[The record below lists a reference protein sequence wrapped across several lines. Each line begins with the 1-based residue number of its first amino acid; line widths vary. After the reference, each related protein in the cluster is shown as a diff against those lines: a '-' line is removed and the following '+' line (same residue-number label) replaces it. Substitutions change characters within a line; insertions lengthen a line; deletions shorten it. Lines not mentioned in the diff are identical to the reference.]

1 MPTPAPD
8 SPQDHRTMPIRTL
21 IVDDHKL
28 VRAGLHLLLEHEPE
42 VAVVG
47 EAETGDQAIRLCA
60 ELLPDLALVDLA
72 MPGMTGWQLL
82 EALRAGAPRVKVI
95 ILSVH
100 STEEH
105 VVRALRAGAKGYV
118 LKEAAP
124 QELIAAVKA
133 VQAGQTWLPSQLSRQ
148 VLESY
153 VRRIQSADPPNLLTE
168 RQRDVLRRIA
178 EGASTKEIAADLELS
193 AKTVETHRAQ
203 IMAKLD
209 IHDTAGLVRYAIRHG
224 ISQL

>member
-1 MPTPAPD
+1 MAV
-8 SPQDHRTMPIRTL
+8 RVL

-28 VRAGLHLLLEHEPE
+28 VRAGLQMLLQHEPE
-42 VAVVG
+42 IEVVG
-47 EAETGDQAIRLCA
+47 EAETGDHAISLCGV
-60 ELLPDLALVDLA
+60 LKPDVALVDLA
-72 MPGMTGWQLL
+72 MPGMTGWQVL
-82 EALRAGAPRVKVI
+82 EELKAQAPQVKVI

-124 QELIAAVKA
+124 QELISAVRT
-133 VQAGQTWLPSQLSRQ
+133 VDQGGTWLPSQLSRQ
-148 VLESY
+148 VLDAY
-153 VRRIQSADPPNLLTE
+153 LRRIQANDPPNLLTT
-168 RQRDVLRRIA
+168 RQREILRLIA
-178 EGASTKEIAADLELS
+178 DGASTKQIAADLDVS
-193 AKTVETHRAQ
+193 VKTVESHRAQ

-224 ISQL
+224 ISEL

>member
-1 MPTPAPD
+1 MAV
-8 SPQDHRTMPIRTL
+8 RVL

-28 VRAGLHLLLEHEPE
+28 VRAGLQMLLQHEPE
-42 VAVVG
+42 IEVVG
-47 EAETGDQAIRLCA
+47 EAETGDHAIGLCSV
-60 ELLPDLALVDLA
+60 LNPDVALVDLA
-72 MPGMTGWQLL
+72 MPGMTGWQVL
-82 EALRAGAPRVKVI
+82 EELKAQAPQVKVI

-124 QELIAAVKA
+124 QELISAVRT
-133 VQAGQTWLPSQLSRQ
+133 VDQGGTWLPSQLSRQ
-148 VLESY
+148 VLDAY
-153 VRRIQSADPPNLLTE
+153 LRRIQATDPPNLLTT
-168 RQRDVLRRIA
+168 RQREILRLIA
-178 EGASTKEIAADLELS
+178 DGASTKQIAADLDVS
-193 AKTVETHRAQ
+193 VKTVESHRAQ

-224 ISQL
+224 ISEL

>member
-1 MPTPAPD
+1 MAV
-8 SPQDHRTMPIRTL
+8 RVL

-28 VRAGLHLLLEHEPE
+28 VRAGLQMLLQHEPE
-42 VAVVG
+42 IEVVG
-47 EAETGDQAIRLCA
+47 EAETGDHAIALCGV
-60 ELLPDLALVDLA
+60 LKPDVALVDLA
-72 MPGMTGWQLL
+72 MPGMTGWQVL
-82 EALRAGAPRVKVI
+82 EELKAQAPQVKVI

-124 QELIAAVKA
+124 QELISAVRT
-133 VQAGQTWLPSQLSRQ
+133 VDQGGTWLPSQLSRQ
-148 VLESY
+148 VLDAY
-153 VRRIQSADPPNLLTE
+153 LRRIQATDPPNLLTT
-168 RQRDVLRRIA
+168 RQREILRLIA
-178 EGASTKEIAADLELS
+178 DGASTKQIAADLDVS
-193 AKTVETHRAQ
+193 VKTVESHRAQ

-224 ISQL
+224 ISEL

>member
-1 MPTPAPD
+1 MA
-8 SPQDHRTMPIRTL
+8 IRVL

-28 VRAGLHLLLEHEPE
+28 VRAGLRMLLQHEPE
-42 VAVVG
+42 IVVIG
-47 EAETGDQAIRLCA
+47 EAESGEQAVQLT
-60 ELLPDLALVDLA
+60 ESLKPDVALVDLT

-82 EALRAGAPRVKVI
+82 EEIKARTPEVKII

-124 QELIAAVKA
+124 QELISAVRA
-133 VQAGQTWLPSQLSRQ
+133 VGAGDAWLPSQLSQQ
-148 VLESY
+148 VLDAY
-153 VRRIQSADPPNLLTE
+153 LRRIQVTDPPNLLTA
-168 RQRDVLRRIA
+168 RQREILRLIA
-178 EGASTKEIAADLELS
+178 DGASTKQIAADLDLS
-193 AKTVETHRAQ
+193 VKTVESHRAQ

-209 IHDTAGLVRYAIRHG
+209 IRDTAGLVRYAIRHG
-224 ISQL
+224 ISEL

>member
-1 MPTPAPD
+1 MAV
-8 SPQDHRTMPIRTL
+8 RVL

-28 VRAGLHLLLEHEPE
+28 VRAGLQMLLQHEPE
-42 VAVVG
+42 IVVAG
-47 EAETGDQAIRLCA
+47 EAESG
-60 ELLPDLALVDLA
+60 ELKPDIALVDLA
-72 MPGMTGWQLL
+72 MPGMTGWQVIQELK
-82 EALRAGAPRVKVI
+82 AHAPDVKVI

-124 QELIAAVKA
+124 QELISAVRT
-133 VQAGQTWLPSQLSRQ
+133 VSEGGTWLPSQLSRQ
-148 VLESY
+148 VLDAY
-153 VRRIQSADPPNLLTE
+153 LRRIQATDPPNLLTA
-168 RQRDVLRRIA
+168 RQREILRLIA
-178 EGASTKEIAADLELS
+178 DGASTKQIAADLDVS
-193 AKTVETHRAQ
+193 VKTVESHRAQ

-224 ISQL
+224 ISEL